1 MNTQNI
7 NFVLSSRYKWTL
19 SISISIFFYLFM
31 LVFLPFG
38 ITNYDPHFE
47 YNLEFLFTLS
57 LFSLATLTTVLFNE
71 FILRKSL
78 IKVMSLFKLIIWS
91 VWLVLI
97 TGTVNFLIYNLLGE
111 WHDFKITSAIDF
123 ITNLAAVL
131 IFPIAGTFTYFR
143 FQNLKTHYEE
153 ILNIHASSIQTDQLI
168 SLQGEGNNEHI
179 KIALKDFLYAQAQ
192 DNYVEIVYL
201 SEKSVQKFLLRS
213 SISKM
218 INQVNDPLIIRC
230 HRSYII
236 NLFNVRSTI
245 GNHHLQLN
253 LNHIQY
259 PIPVSK
265 TYLEVV
271 AQKIK
276 TYRAS
281 N

>member
-19 SISISIFFYLFM
+19 SISTSIFFYLFM

-97 TGTVNFLIYNLLGE
+97 IGTVNFLIYNLLGE

-230 HRSYII
+230 HRSYIV

-271 AQKIK
+271 VQKIK
-276 TYRAS
+276 TYRAG